1 MTDIRRSGELWA
13 HVVKLESSNT
23 KCTTGHSTPTAQIPV
38 HTTKV
43 IHAIVTTKSSL
54 GSTTSTRSKL

>member
-1 MTDIRRSGELWA
+1 MTDIGRSGELWA

-23 KCTTGHSTPTAQIPV
+23 ERTTGRCTPAAQIPV
-38 HTTKV
+38 HTTKA

-54 GSTTSTRSKL
+54 GSTTGTRSKS